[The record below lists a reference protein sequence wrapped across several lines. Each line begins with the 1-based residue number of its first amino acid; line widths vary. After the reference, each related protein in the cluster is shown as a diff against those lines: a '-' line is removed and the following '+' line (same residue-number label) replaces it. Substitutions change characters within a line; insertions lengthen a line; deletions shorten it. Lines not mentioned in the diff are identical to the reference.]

1 MNTQTATKTTEAAL
15 EQLAKRYTR
24 LVGTSGTNLCTHC
37 GWCIDACH
45 VYLATRDPEMSPVAK
60 AERVRRVLR
69 RRHDWTSK
77 VFPFWTRAKDLTE
90 TELEKWVELA
100 FANCTLCE
108 RCVINCPLCVETPQL
123 FGAVR
128 GTLTAL
134 GKGPEVLSELSDAA
148 IAREE
153 GLDDFKGPF
162 LEQIKEL
169 EKQVQERLGDPNAR
183 IPVDEPADKL
193 YVPLSGAHT
202 IVPPAVIF
210 NAVGESWTMSMF
222 EASNNALFLADVP
235 RAKRIAQ
242 RILNEAERLNVKEI
256 VVAECGHAYVV
267 LRWEAPKWFGGPLK
281 FKVRSILEVV
291 DEYHQSGRLK
301 LDPTR
306 NPEPVTYHD
315 PCNLGRKGGI
325 FEEPRRLL
333 RAATMD
339 FRDMTPNRW
348 ENYCCGGGG
357 GLVANEDW
365 TDTRVKFGKVK
376 AEQIQQTGATI
387 AATSCDNCLIQI
399 SDLSEHYGLG
409 VTVTPVSQLV
419 TNALVT

>member
-1 MNTQTATKTTEAAL
+1 MNTQTALQEL
-15 EQLAKRYTR
+15 GKRYSR
-24 LVGTSGTNLCTHC
+24 LVGTSATNLCTHC
-37 GWCIDACH
+37 GWCVDACH
-45 VYLATRDPEMSPVAK
+45 VYLATNDPEMSPVAK
-60 AERVRRVLR
+60 TERVRRVLR
-69 RRHDWTSK
+69 RQRDWTSK
-77 VFPFWTRAKDLTE
+77 VFPIWTGAKDLTE
-90 TELEKWVELA
+90 KELEDWVELA
-100 FANCTLCE
+100 FRNCTLCE
-108 RCVINCPLCVETPQL
+108 RCLVNCPLCVETPQIM
-123 FGAVR
+123 GAVR
-128 GTLTAL
+128 GALTAL
-134 GKGPEVLSELSDAA
+134 GKGPEILSELSDAA
-148 IAREE
+148 IWREE
-153 GLDDFKGPF
+153 AVDEFKGAF
-162 LEQIKEL
+162 LDQIADLEQ
-169 EKQVQERLGDPNAR
+169 QVKERLGNPKAC
-183 IPVDEPADKL
+183 IPVDQPADKL

-235 RAKRIAQ
+235 RAKRITQ
-242 RILNEAERLNVKEI
+242 RILKEAERLNVKEI
-256 VVAECGHAYVV
+256 VVAECGHAYAV

-291 DEYHQSGRLK
+291 DDYLRDGRLK
-301 LDPTR
+301 LDPTQ

-365 TDTRVKFGKVK
+365 QEARIKFGKVK
-376 AEQIQQTGATI
+376 AEQIRRTEATV

-399 SDLSEHYGLG
+399 TDLSEHYGLG
-409 VTVTPVSQLV
+409 VRVTPVSQLV
-419 TNALVT
+419 VNALVR